1 MSATILVTGA
11 SGQLGRRVVDH
22 LLDRSGTTIV
32 AGTRDPARLADLHDR
47 GVEVRRVDFDD
58 PDSLPSALRGVD
70 RILVISTDALERPGA
85 RVAQHRRMI
94 DAAAASGVSH
104 LVYTSMPRPEQS
116 TVLFAP
122 DHVASERAVK
132 ESGVPYTILR
142 VSWYQENLSRQLPS
156 ILATGRWFTSAG
168 DGRVPYVARDDVA
181 RVAAAVLA
189 AGAPTHATLDVTG
202 EQAWSTDEIAELLGR
217 VHGRRIEVEHLDD
230 ETLRAGL
237 IRAGV
242 PAPLADLQVSL
253 DRNTRLDRLAP
264 PTDIVE
270 RLTGAK
276 PRPLEVF
283 VEGISIAAA
292 PS

>member
-32 AGTRDPARLADLHDR
+32 AGTRDPARLTDRHDR
-47 GVEVRRVDFDD
+47 HVEVRRVDFDD
-58 PDSLPSALRGVD
+58 PSSLPSALRGVD
-70 RILVISTDALERPGA
+70 RVLLISTDALDRPGA

-104 LVYTSMPRPEQS
+104 LVYTSMPRPEES

-122 DHVASERAVK
+122 DHVASERAVR
-132 ESGVPYTILR
+132 ESGVPFTILR

-168 DGRVPYVARDDVA
+168 AGRVPYVAREDVA

-202 EQAWSTDEIAELLGR
+202 EHGWSTDEIAALLGR

-237 IRAGV
+237 IRAGL
-242 PAPLADLQVSL
+242 PAPLAELQVSL

-264 PTDIVE
+264 PTDTVE

-276 PRPLEVF
+276 PRRLEAFLEEVD
-283 VEGISIAAA
+283 AAVRG
-292 PS
+292 